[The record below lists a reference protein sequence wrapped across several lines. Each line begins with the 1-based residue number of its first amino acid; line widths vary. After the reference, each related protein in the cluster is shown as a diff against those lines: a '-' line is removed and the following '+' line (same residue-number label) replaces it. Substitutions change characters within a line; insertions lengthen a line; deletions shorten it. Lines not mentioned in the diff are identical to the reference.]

1 MMPNK
6 FYDPNTQVEWTTLW
20 SAIKE
25 DVGGWHKWFAWYP
38 VKVGD
43 QWQWLKFVYR
53 KKWVNSLNS
62 IDTMTEYGTLFDVLK
77 EQHGN

>member
-6 FYDPNTQVEWTTLW
+6 FYDPNTLVEWTT
-20 SAIKE
+20 SRFAIKE
-25 DVGGWHKWFAWYP
+25 DTGDWHKWFAWYP

-53 KKWVNSLNS
+53 KQWLSYSLD
-62 IDTMTEYGTLFDVLK
+62 IMTEYGTLFDVLK